1 VECVAHLSGLRGCTA
16 DVIILEEAAHL
27 KPQLFQNVI
36 VPLLT
41 VDHTALLAI
50 TSPGDESNYVSVIQD
65 LVDAQGKPLFKNIRI
80 GMMCKLCVDAGKE
93 KCGHELKRLPAWK
106 SEGRHDLVRAI
117 FGQNQEAMKREAE
130 GLIVSS
136 FVRLLGKKNIDALEA
151 RPPHQFRFDV
161 QLVEIGIDPSGGGSQ
176 SDYSI
181 VSKCIED
188 GKQIVSFFYM
198 HAK

>member
-1 VECVAHLSGLRGCTA
+1 M
-16 DVIILEEAAHL
+16 IILEEAAHL
-27 KPQLFQNVI
+27 KAALFQNVI

-50 TSPGDESNYVSVIQD
+50 TSPGDEQNYVSVIQD
-65 LVDAQGKPLFKNIRI
+65 LVDAQGRPLFKNIRI
-80 GMMCKLCVDAGKE
+80 GMMCKKCLEAGKE

-106 SEGRHDLVRAI
+106 SEARHDLVRAI

-136 FVRLLGKKNIDALEA
+136 RVYLLGKKNIDAFVA
-151 RPPHQFRFDV
+151 RAPHQFQFDV
-161 QLVEIGIDPSGGGSQ
+161 QLIEIGIDPSGGGSQ

-181 VSKCIED
+181 VSKCVEN
-188 GKQIVSFFYM
+188 GKHVVRNHR
-198 HAK
+198 HANTSLTVEMK